1 MEKNY
6 NKKEAG
12 VLKLLW
18 KMMMYRPVL
27 YAWNCFL
34 WVLIHVEPL
43 ILGIIIKEFFDILS
57 GNENFGLNLWS
68 IVAITLAYAIG
79 RIANIYFGA
88 KVDNLHRFTMSAL
101 LRKNIFESIL
111 KKPGAAAINCSS
123 GEALNCFRD
132 DAEMI
137 EDVISWT
144 LDIIGCTVFAIIAV
158 VILLTINVEITI
170 LVFAPLIIVVGVV
183 QALGDKLHK
192 YRKASREATG
202 VVTGAMGEIFAS
214 VQAVKVAGAE
224 AEVIEHLAQLN
235 KTRHKLMMKD
245 TLLMQLLDSIFL
257 NSVSLGTGFILLLS
271 ASLMKAGTITIG
283 DLSLFIYYLNFVADF
298 TIF

>member
-1 MEKNY
+1 MEKVD
-6 NKKEAG
+6 NKKEQS
-12 VLKLLW
+12 VLRLLW
-18 KMMMYRPVL
+18 KMMMYKPGL

-43 ILGIIIKEFFDILS
+43 ILGIIIKEFFDILV
-57 GNENFGLNLWS
+57 GNETWGLNIWS
-68 IVAITLAYAIG
+68 IVAITLAYAVG
-79 RIANIYFGA
+79 RIVNIYFGA
-88 KVDNLHRFTMSAL
+88 KVDTFHRFTMSAL
-101 LRKNIFESIL
+101 LRNNIFESIL
-111 KKPGAAAINCSS
+111 KKPGACAINCSS

-132 DAEMI
+132 DAQMI

-158 VILLTINVEITI
+158 VILLKINVEITVF
-170 LVFAPLIIVVGVV
+170 VFAPLVIVVGIV

-192 YRKASREATG
+192 YRKAAREATG
-202 VVTGAMGEIFAS
+202 VVTGAMGEIFSS

-224 AEVIEHLAQLN
+224 AEVLDYLGQLN
-235 KTRHKLMMKD
+235 KKRHKLMLKD

-271 ASLMKAGTITIG
+271 ASLMKASF
-283 DLSLFIYYLNFVADF
+283 L
-298 TIF
+298 